1 MQAGKKIVAGMLA
14 LALTIQGVPMQRGTA
29 VQAAGQTTETAPLQ
43 GTDGAITWK
52 LTEQTPQQGWSQG
65 DKKAYKL
72 TITGKGVMPGYMH
85 MSDGVNTPWQ
95 PYNDQI
101 QTIAVAK
108 GVTRV
113 SEHAFEG
120 MGELT
125 SVTLPSTVTQVSREA
140 FMYCQKLEKITLPEA
155 LENIGDRAFNYCR
168 ALKSIVVPDQVTTIG
183 SLAFA
188 GCTSL
193 ESVSLGE
200 SVAQVQGSL
209 FHECGKL
216 STLTVAPHG
225 NASMRSEDNVLYS
238 KDMSL
243 LIRYAAG
250 KSDTKFYVPGSVK
263 TIGANAITH
272 CSNLAE
278 LQIPSSVTKMDDY
291 AVYYNSALSKLF
303 FEGNAPK
310 VSVVTSHTGIIGG
323 NPQVYVYTVYNGA
336 IRHNGKTG
344 TDANKDITLYKTAS
358 STGWGEGWST
368 ISQKSDETNQYSKGY
383 GFTLQNF
390 SLTDTDTADGT
401 FGSLKWHYRDDIKE
415 LSFSG
420 SGSISDFSLSALP
433 KWNGGQGRSFRQSIK
448 TIDAS
453 KATITAVGN
462 YAFYNADQLE
472 KVTFGSGLKRVGKYA
487 FADCTALKNFPA
499 ENATSIEEGA
509 FAGDTSLTG
518 EVDMTGAQ
526 IVGASAMEGVS
537 GITDIRLGAKLTSIE
552 ARAFANCKKLN
563 GVILPLGIKTL
574 KKRAFYGCSSL
585 EAVNIPEGFT
595 GTEAETFGNCTA
607 LKKVYFTGSMP
618 EQWNEDT
625 FAGCSSTLNIYYN
638 SGKTGW
644 SDSVENGT
652 WQGYTASCLTR
663 HFQRGKNTYSFEDTA
678 KNYGYSNAYKIP
690 QARYQS
696 VLKNAPLAAF
706 YAATEPAYQGNA
718 FGMAAS
724 VLDFYEGDNLKVS
737 SYDSKAK
744 TVYEIQTPGQALT
757 GLIEKY
763 QVTQY
768 AQPVSDALTANQGK
782 YLDMV
787 KIIARFSWSGGRK
800 VDAAGEAVVICVYK
814 GSKAHALV
822 PLDVTITSGGNY
834 LVTVYDSSNPADV
847 RYMSVSKDLSCVHYT
862 VGSEDYTKA
871 SFVSY
876 SVLKQAA
883 GGSST
888 SYQDKMTV
896 AVNRQNITIKDS
908 QNRAYT
914 EISGAYEQ
922 IPAAGSSMADFS
934 GIKRFVLPQGS
945 YDVKNTPVSQAVT
958 EHVLAYLASD
968 EVYVKMDASDSKAS
982 VHMENA
988 RKYGYYQMA
997 VTPSVKNGSI
1007 TILIMNKAGKTKEI
1021 VVQGG
1026 AAAAKV
1032 YTRGKVQLTLT
1043 SDAAKVTVDGKSV
1056 EPKTSI
1062 ELAFE
1067 TTTPATATP
1076 SPTPTATATA
1086 TAPATA
1092 TAAPTKVPAVTPT
1105 TAPTKAPAVTP
1116 TAPTK
1121 APAVTPTATA
1131 AVTPPTTDAATATP
1145 TATPSTTPTK
1155 PADTDKPTAAGS
1167 DVQPQESRDNYVLPQ
1182 KPVLTLKKKTEVK
1195 KPARVKIR
1203 SVKKKKGSKLCVKL
1217 KKQENAPRYQ
1227 ILYGT
1232 SKKFKKAKKVKTSS
1246 TQVILKIKKG
1256 HTYYIKARAY
1266 NGAGYGAY
1274 SKVKQIKVK

>member
-1 MQAGKKIVAGMLA
+1 M
-14 LALTIQGVPMQRGTA
+14 
-29 VQAAGQTTETAPLQ
+29 
-43 GTDGAITWK
+43 
-52 LTEQTPQQGWSQG
+52 
-65 DKKAYKL
+65 
-72 TITGKGVMPGYMH
+72 
-85 MSDGVNTPWQ
+85 
-95 PYNDQI
+95 
-101 QTIAVAK
+101 
-108 GVTRV
+108 
-113 SEHAFEG
+113 
-120 MGELT
+120 
-125 SVTLPSTVTQVSREA
+125 
-140 FMYCQKLEKITLPEA
+140 
-155 LENIGDRAFNYCR
+155 
-168 ALKSIVVPDQVTTIG
+168 
-183 SLAFA
+183 
-188 GCTSL
+188 
-193 ESVSLGE
+193 
-200 SVAQVQGSL
+200 
-209 FHECGKL
+209 
-216 STLTVAPHG
+216 
-225 NASMRSEDNVLYS
+225 
-238 KDMSL
+238 
-243 LIRYAAG
+243 
-250 KSDTKFYVPGSVK
+250 
-263 TIGANAITH
+263 
-272 CSNLAE
+272 
-278 LQIPSSVTKMDDY
+278 
-291 AVYYNSALSKLF
+291 
-303 FEGNAPK
+303 
-310 VSVVTSHTGIIGG
+310 
-323 NPQVYVYTVYNGA
+323 
-336 IRHNGKTG
+336 
-344 TDANKDITLYKTAS
+344 
-358 STGWGEGWST
+358 
-368 ISQKSDETNQYSKGY
+368 
-383 GFTLQNF
+383 
-390 SLTDTDTADGT
+390 
-401 FGSLKWHYRDDIKE
+401 
-415 LSFSG
+415 
-420 SGSISDFSLSALP
+420 
-433 KWNGGQGRSFRQSIK
+433 
-448 TIDAS
+448 
-453 KATITAVGN
+453 
-462 YAFYNADQLE
+462 
-472 KVTFGSGLKRVGKYA
+472 
-487 FADCTALKNFPA
+487 
-499 ENATSIEEGA
+499 
-509 FAGDTSLTG
+509 
-518 EVDMTGAQ
+518 
-526 IVGASAMEGVS
+526 
-537 GITDIRLGAKLTSIE
+537 
-552 ARAFANCKKLN
+552 
-563 GVILPLGIKTL
+563 
-574 KKRAFYGCSSL
+574 
-585 EAVNIPEGFT
+585 
-595 GTEAETFGNCTA
+595 
-607 LKKVYFTGSMP
+607 
-618 EQWNEDT
+618 
-625 FAGCSSTLNIYYN
+625 
-638 SGKTGW
+638 
-644 SDSVENGT
+644 ENGT

-696 VLKNAPLAAF
+696 VLKNAPPAAF

-757 GLIEKY
+757 ELIEKY

-787 KIIARFSWSGGRK
+787 KKIARFSWSGGRK

-834 LVTVYDSSNPADV
+834 PADV

-1032 YTRGKVQLTLT
+1032 YTRGMVLLTLT

-1116 TAPTK
+1116 TAPPK

-1155 PADTDKPTAAGS
+1155 PADTDKPTAGGS
-1167 DVQPQESRDNYVLPQ
+1167 DVQPQESRDNNVLPQ

-1217 KKQENAPRYQ
+1217 KKQENALRYQ

-1266 NGAGYGAY
+1266 NGAGDGAY
-1274 SKVKQIKVK
+1274 SNLKHLKVK

>member
-1 MQAGKKIVAGMLA
+1 MEV
-14 LALTIQGVPMQRGTA
+14 
-29 VQAAGQTTETAPLQ
+29 VQ
-43 GTDGAITWK
+43 
-52 LTEQTPQQGWSQG
+52 
-65 DKKAYKL
+65 
-72 TITGKGVMPGYMH
+72 
-85 MSDGVNTPWQ
+85 
-95 PYNDQI
+95 
-101 QTIAVAK
+101 
-108 GVTRV
+108 
-113 SEHAFEG
+113 
-120 MGELT
+120 
-125 SVTLPSTVTQVSREA
+125 SRI
-140 FMYCQKLEKITLPEA
+140 FPFLHFL
-155 LENIGDRAFNYCR
+155 
-168 ALKSIVVPDQVTTIG
+168 
-183 SLAFA
+183 
-188 GCTSL
+188 
-193 ESVSLGE
+193 
-200 SVAQVQGSL
+200 
-209 FHECGKL
+209 
-216 STLTVAPHG
+216 
-225 NASMRSEDNVLYS
+225 
-238 KDMSL
+238 
-243 LIRYAAG
+243 
-250 KSDTKFYVPGSVK
+250 
-263 TIGANAITH
+263 
-272 CSNLAE
+272 
-278 LQIPSSVTKMDDY
+278 
-291 AVYYNSALSKLF
+291 
-303 FEGNAPK
+303 
-310 VSVVTSHTGIIGG
+310 
-323 NPQVYVYTVYNGA
+323 NG
-336 IRHNGKTG
+336 
-344 TDANKDITLYKTAS
+344 
-358 STGWGEGWST
+358 
-368 ISQKSDETNQYSKGY
+368 
-383 GFTLQNF
+383 
-390 SLTDTDTADGT
+390 
-401 FGSLKWHYRDDIKE
+401 
-415 LSFSG
+415 
-420 SGSISDFSLSALP
+420 
-433 KWNGGQGRSFRQSIK
+433 GGQGRSFRQSIK

-526 IVGASAMEGVS
+526 VIGASAMEGAS

-652 WQGYTASCLTR
+652 WQGYTANCLTR

-757 GLIEKY
+757 ELIEKY

-787 KIIARFSWSGGRK
+787 KKIARFSWSGGRK

-908 QNRAYT
+908 QDWAYT

-1032 YTRGKVQLTLT
+1032 YTSGKVQLTLT
-1043 SDAAKVTVDGKSV
+1043 SDATKVTVDGKSV

-1067 TTTPATATP
+1067 TTTPATATPATATP

-1155 PADTDKPTAAGS
+1155 PADTDKPTAGGS

-1217 KKQENAPRYQ
+1217 KKQENALRYQ

>member
-1 MQAGKKIVAGMLA
+1 M
-14 LALTIQGVPMQRGTA
+14 
-29 VQAAGQTTETAPLQ
+29 
-43 GTDGAITWK
+43 
-52 LTEQTPQQGWSQG
+52 
-65 DKKAYKL
+65 
-72 TITGKGVMPGYMH
+72 
-85 MSDGVNTPWQ
+85 
-95 PYNDQI
+95 
-101 QTIAVAK
+101 
-108 GVTRV
+108 
-113 SEHAFEG
+113 
-120 MGELT
+120 
-125 SVTLPSTVTQVSREA
+125 
-140 FMYCQKLEKITLPEA
+140 C
-155 LENIGDRAFNYCR
+155 
-168 ALKSIVVPDQVTTIG
+168 
-183 SLAFA
+183 
-188 GCTSL
+188 
-193 ESVSLGE
+193 
-200 SVAQVQGSL
+200 VQG
-209 FHECGKL
+209 K
-216 STLTVAPHG
+216 
-225 NASMRSEDNVLYS
+225 
-238 KDMSL
+238 
-243 LIRYAAG
+243 
-250 KSDTKFYVPGSVK
+250 
-263 TIGANAITH
+263 
-272 CSNLAE
+272 
-278 LQIPSSVTKMDDY
+278 
-291 AVYYNSALSKLF
+291 
-303 FEGNAPK
+303 
-310 VSVVTSHTGIIGG
+310 
-323 NPQVYVYTVYNGA
+323 
-336 IRHNGKTG
+336 
-344 TDANKDITLYKTAS
+344 
-358 STGWGEGWST
+358 
-368 ISQKSDETNQYSKGY
+368 
-383 GFTLQNF
+383 
-390 SLTDTDTADGT
+390 
-401 FGSLKWHYRDDIKE
+401 
-415 LSFSG
+415 
-420 SGSISDFSLSALP
+420 
-433 KWNGGQGRSFRQSIK
+433 QSP
-448 TIDAS
+448 
-453 KATITAVGN
+453 
-462 YAFYNADQLE
+462 
-472 KVTFGSGLKRVGKYA
+472 
-487 FADCTALKNFPA
+487 C
-499 ENATSIEEGA
+499 
-509 FAGDTSLTG
+509 
-518 EVDMTGAQ
+518 TGA
-526 IVGASAMEGVS
+526 S
-537 GITDIRLGAKLTSIE
+537 G
-552 ARAFANCKKLN
+552 C
-563 GVILPLGIKTL
+563 
-574 KKRAFYGCSSL
+574 
-585 EAVNIPEGFT
+585 
-595 GTEAETFGNCTA
+595 
-607 LKKVYFTGSMP
+607 
-618 EQWNEDT
+618 
-625 FAGCSSTLNIYYN
+625 
-638 SGKTGW
+638 
-644 SDSVENGT
+644 
-652 WQGYTASCLTR
+652 
-663 HFQRGKNTYSFEDTA
+663 
-678 KNYGYSNAYKIP
+678 
-690 QARYQS
+690 
-696 VLKNAPLAAF
+696 
-706 YAATEPAYQGNA
+706 
-718 FGMAAS
+718 
-724 VLDFYEGDNLKVS
+724 
-737 SYDSKAK
+737 
-744 TVYEIQTPGQALT
+744 
-757 GLIEKY
+757 
-763 QVTQY
+763 
-768 AQPVSDALTANQGK
+768 
-782 YLDMV
+782 
-787 KIIARFSWSGGRK
+787 
-800 VDAAGEAVVICVYK
+800 
-814 GSKAHALV
+814 
-822 PLDVTITSGGNY
+822 DVTITSGGNY

-1155 PADTDKPTAAGS
+1155 PADTDKPTAGGS

-1217 KKQENAPRYQ
+1217 KKQENALRYQ

>member
-1 MQAGKKIVAGMLA
+1 M
-14 LALTIQGVPMQRGTA
+14 
-29 VQAAGQTTETAPLQ
+29 TE
-43 GTDGAITWK
+43 
-52 LTEQTPQQGWSQG
+52 
-65 DKKAYKL
+65 
-72 TITGKGVMPGYMH
+72 
-85 MSDGVNTPWQ
+85 
-95 PYNDQI
+95 
-101 QTIAVAK
+101 
-108 GVTRV
+108 
-113 SEHAFEG
+113 
-120 MGELT
+120 
-125 SVTLPSTVTQVSREA
+125 
-140 FMYCQKLEKITLPEA
+140 
-155 LENIGDRAFNYCR
+155 
-168 ALKSIVVPDQVTTIG
+168 
-183 SLAFA
+183 
-188 GCTSL
+188 
-193 ESVSLGE
+193 
-200 SVAQVQGSL
+200 
-209 FHECGKL
+209 
-216 STLTVAPHG
+216 
-225 NASMRSEDNVLYS
+225 
-238 KDMSL
+238 
-243 LIRYAAG
+243 
-250 KSDTKFYVPGSVK
+250 
-263 TIGANAITH
+263 
-272 CSNLAE
+272 
-278 LQIPSSVTKMDDY
+278 
-291 AVYYNSALSKLF
+291 
-303 FEGNAPK
+303 
-310 VSVVTSHTGIIGG
+310 
-323 NPQVYVYTVYNGA
+323 
-336 IRHNGKTG
+336 
-344 TDANKDITLYKTAS
+344 
-358 STGWGEGWST
+358 
-368 ISQKSDETNQYSKGY
+368 
-383 GFTLQNF
+383 
-390 SLTDTDTADGT
+390 
-401 FGSLKWHYRDDIKE
+401 
-415 LSFSG
+415 
-420 SGSISDFSLSALP
+420 
-433 KWNGGQGRSFRQSIK
+433 
-448 TIDAS
+448 
-453 KATITAVGN
+453 
-462 YAFYNADQLE
+462 
-472 KVTFGSGLKRVGKYA
+472 
-487 FADCTALKNFPA
+487 
-499 ENATSIEEGA
+499 
-509 FAGDTSLTG
+509 
-518 EVDMTGAQ
+518 
-526 IVGASAMEGVS
+526 
-537 GITDIRLGAKLTSIE
+537 
-552 ARAFANCKKLN
+552 
-563 GVILPLGIKTL
+563 
-574 KKRAFYGCSSL
+574 
-585 EAVNIPEGFT
+585 
-595 GTEAETFGNCTA
+595 
-607 LKKVYFTGSMP
+607 
-618 EQWNEDT
+618 
-625 FAGCSSTLNIYYN
+625 
-638 SGKTGW
+638 
-644 SDSVENGT
+644 
-652 WQGYTASCLTR
+652 
-663 HFQRGKNTYSFEDTA
+663 
-678 KNYGYSNAYKIP
+678 
-690 QARYQS
+690 
-696 VLKNAPLAAF
+696 
-706 YAATEPAYQGNA
+706 
-718 FGMAAS
+718 
-724 VLDFYEGDNLKVS
+724 
-737 SYDSKAK
+737 
-744 TVYEIQTPGQALT
+744 
-757 GLIEKY
+757 LIEKY

-787 KIIARFSWSGGRK
+787 KKIARFSWSGGRK

-908 QNRAYT
+908 QDRAYT

-1032 YTRGKVQLTLT
+1032 YTSGKVQLTLT
-1043 SDAAKVTVDGKSV
+1043 SDATKVTVDGKSV

-1155 PADTDKPTAAGS
+1155 PADTDKPTAGGS

-1217 KKQENAPRYQ
+1217 KKQENALRYQ

>member
-1 MQAGKKIVAGMLA
+1 M
-14 LALTIQGVPMQRGTA
+14 
-29 VQAAGQTTETAPLQ
+29 
-43 GTDGAITWK
+43 
-52 LTEQTPQQGWSQG
+52 
-65 DKKAYKL
+65 
-72 TITGKGVMPGYMH
+72 
-85 MSDGVNTPWQ
+85 
-95 PYNDQI
+95 
-101 QTIAVAK
+101 
-108 GVTRV
+108 
-113 SEHAFEG
+113 
-120 MGELT
+120 
-125 SVTLPSTVTQVSREA
+125 
-140 FMYCQKLEKITLPEA
+140 
-155 LENIGDRAFNYCR
+155 
-168 ALKSIVVPDQVTTIG
+168 
-183 SLAFA
+183 
-188 GCTSL
+188 
-193 ESVSLGE
+193 
-200 SVAQVQGSL
+200 
-209 FHECGKL
+209 
-216 STLTVAPHG
+216 
-225 NASMRSEDNVLYS
+225 
-238 KDMSL
+238 
-243 LIRYAAG
+243 
-250 KSDTKFYVPGSVK
+250 
-263 TIGANAITH
+263 
-272 CSNLAE
+272 
-278 LQIPSSVTKMDDY
+278 
-291 AVYYNSALSKLF
+291 
-303 FEGNAPK
+303 
-310 VSVVTSHTGIIGG
+310 
-323 NPQVYVYTVYNGA
+323 
-336 IRHNGKTG
+336 
-344 TDANKDITLYKTAS
+344 
-358 STGWGEGWST
+358 
-368 ISQKSDETNQYSKGY
+368 
-383 GFTLQNF
+383 
-390 SLTDTDTADGT
+390 
-401 FGSLKWHYRDDIKE
+401 
-415 LSFSG
+415 
-420 SGSISDFSLSALP
+420 
-433 KWNGGQGRSFRQSIK
+433 
-448 TIDAS
+448 
-453 KATITAVGN
+453 
-462 YAFYNADQLE
+462 
-472 KVTFGSGLKRVGKYA
+472 
-487 FADCTALKNFPA
+487 
-499 ENATSIEEGA
+499 
-509 FAGDTSLTG
+509 
-518 EVDMTGAQ
+518 
-526 IVGASAMEGVS
+526 
-537 GITDIRLGAKLTSIE
+537 
-552 ARAFANCKKLN
+552 
-563 GVILPLGIKTL
+563 
-574 KKRAFYGCSSL
+574 
-585 EAVNIPEGFT
+585 
-595 GTEAETFGNCTA
+595 
-607 LKKVYFTGSMP
+607 
-618 EQWNEDT
+618 
-625 FAGCSSTLNIYYN
+625 
-638 SGKTGW
+638 
-644 SDSVENGT
+644 
-652 WQGYTASCLTR
+652 
-663 HFQRGKNTYSFEDTA
+663 
-678 KNYGYSNAYKIP
+678 
-690 QARYQS
+690 
-696 VLKNAPLAAF
+696 KNAPLAAF

-724 VLDFYEGDNLKVS
+724 VLEFYEGDNLKVS

-757 GLIEKY
+757 ELIEKY

-787 KIIARFSWSGGRK
+787 KKIARFSWSGGRK

-847 RYMSVSKDLSCVHYT
+847 RHMSVSKDLSCVHYT

-908 QNRAYT
+908 QDRAYT

-1043 SDAAKVTVDGKSV
+1043 SDATKVTVDGKSV

-1155 PADTDKPTAAGS
+1155 PADTDKPTAGGS

-1217 KKQENAPRYQ
+1217 KKQENALRYQ
-1227 ILYGT
+1227 ILYGI

>member
-1 MQAGKKIVAGMLA
+1 M
-14 LALTIQGVPMQRGTA
+14 
-29 VQAAGQTTETAPLQ
+29 TE
-43 GTDGAITWK
+43 
-52 LTEQTPQQGWSQG
+52 
-65 DKKAYKL
+65 
-72 TITGKGVMPGYMH
+72 
-85 MSDGVNTPWQ
+85 
-95 PYNDQI
+95 
-101 QTIAVAK
+101 
-108 GVTRV
+108 
-113 SEHAFEG
+113 
-120 MGELT
+120 
-125 SVTLPSTVTQVSREA
+125 
-140 FMYCQKLEKITLPEA
+140 
-155 LENIGDRAFNYCR
+155 
-168 ALKSIVVPDQVTTIG
+168 
-183 SLAFA
+183 
-188 GCTSL
+188 
-193 ESVSLGE
+193 
-200 SVAQVQGSL
+200 
-209 FHECGKL
+209 
-216 STLTVAPHG
+216 
-225 NASMRSEDNVLYS
+225 
-238 KDMSL
+238 
-243 LIRYAAG
+243 
-250 KSDTKFYVPGSVK
+250 
-263 TIGANAITH
+263 
-272 CSNLAE
+272 
-278 LQIPSSVTKMDDY
+278 
-291 AVYYNSALSKLF
+291 
-303 FEGNAPK
+303 
-310 VSVVTSHTGIIGG
+310 
-323 NPQVYVYTVYNGA
+323 
-336 IRHNGKTG
+336 
-344 TDANKDITLYKTAS
+344 
-358 STGWGEGWST
+358 
-368 ISQKSDETNQYSKGY
+368 
-383 GFTLQNF
+383 
-390 SLTDTDTADGT
+390 
-401 FGSLKWHYRDDIKE
+401 
-415 LSFSG
+415 
-420 SGSISDFSLSALP
+420 
-433 KWNGGQGRSFRQSIK
+433 
-448 TIDAS
+448 
-453 KATITAVGN
+453 
-462 YAFYNADQLE
+462 
-472 KVTFGSGLKRVGKYA
+472 
-487 FADCTALKNFPA
+487 
-499 ENATSIEEGA
+499 
-509 FAGDTSLTG
+509 
-518 EVDMTGAQ
+518 
-526 IVGASAMEGVS
+526 
-537 GITDIRLGAKLTSIE
+537 
-552 ARAFANCKKLN
+552 
-563 GVILPLGIKTL
+563 
-574 KKRAFYGCSSL
+574 
-585 EAVNIPEGFT
+585 
-595 GTEAETFGNCTA
+595 
-607 LKKVYFTGSMP
+607 
-618 EQWNEDT
+618 
-625 FAGCSSTLNIYYN
+625 
-638 SGKTGW
+638 
-644 SDSVENGT
+644 
-652 WQGYTASCLTR
+652 
-663 HFQRGKNTYSFEDTA
+663 
-678 KNYGYSNAYKIP
+678 
-690 QARYQS
+690 
-696 VLKNAPLAAF
+696 
-706 YAATEPAYQGNA
+706 
-718 FGMAAS
+718 
-724 VLDFYEGDNLKVS
+724 
-737 SYDSKAK
+737 
-744 TVYEIQTPGQALT
+744 
-757 GLIEKY
+757 LIEKY

-787 KIIARFSWSGGRK
+787 KKIARFSWSGGRK

-908 QNRAYT
+908 QDWAYT

-982 VHMENA
+982 VHMDNA

-1032 YTRGKVQLTLT
+1032 YTSGKVQLTLT
-1043 SDAAKVTVDGKSV
+1043 SDATKVTVDGKSV

-1067 TTTPATATP
+1067 TTTPATATPATATP

-1155 PADTDKPTAAGS
+1155 PADTDKPTAGGS

-1217 KKQENAPRYQ
+1217 KKQENALRYQ

-1232 SKKFKKAKKVKTSS
+1232 SKKYKKAKKVKTSS

>member
-1 MQAGKKIVAGMLA
+1 M
-14 LALTIQGVPMQRGTA
+14 
-29 VQAAGQTTETAPLQ
+29 
-43 GTDGAITWK
+43 
-52 LTEQTPQQGWSQG
+52 
-65 DKKAYKL
+65 
-72 TITGKGVMPGYMH
+72 
-85 MSDGVNTPWQ
+85 
-95 PYNDQI
+95 
-101 QTIAVAK
+101 
-108 GVTRV
+108 
-113 SEHAFEG
+113 
-120 MGELT
+120 
-125 SVTLPSTVTQVSREA
+125 
-140 FMYCQKLEKITLPEA
+140 
-155 LENIGDRAFNYCR
+155 
-168 ALKSIVVPDQVTTIG
+168 
-183 SLAFA
+183 
-188 GCTSL
+188 
-193 ESVSLGE
+193 
-200 SVAQVQGSL
+200 
-209 FHECGKL
+209 
-216 STLTVAPHG
+216 
-225 NASMRSEDNVLYS
+225 
-238 KDMSL
+238 
-243 LIRYAAG
+243 
-250 KSDTKFYVPGSVK
+250 
-263 TIGANAITH
+263 
-272 CSNLAE
+272 
-278 LQIPSSVTKMDDY
+278 
-291 AVYYNSALSKLF
+291 
-303 FEGNAPK
+303 
-310 VSVVTSHTGIIGG
+310 
-323 NPQVYVYTVYNGA
+323 
-336 IRHNGKTG
+336 
-344 TDANKDITLYKTAS
+344 
-358 STGWGEGWST
+358 
-368 ISQKSDETNQYSKGY
+368 
-383 GFTLQNF
+383 
-390 SLTDTDTADGT
+390 
-401 FGSLKWHYRDDIKE
+401 
-415 LSFSG
+415 
-420 SGSISDFSLSALP
+420 
-433 KWNGGQGRSFRQSIK
+433 
-448 TIDAS
+448 
-453 KATITAVGN
+453 
-462 YAFYNADQLE
+462 
-472 KVTFGSGLKRVGKYA
+472 
-487 FADCTALKNFPA
+487 
-499 ENATSIEEGA
+499 
-509 FAGDTSLTG
+509 
-518 EVDMTGAQ
+518 
-526 IVGASAMEGVS
+526 
-537 GITDIRLGAKLTSIE
+537 
-552 ARAFANCKKLN
+552 
-563 GVILPLGIKTL
+563 
-574 KKRAFYGCSSL
+574 
-585 EAVNIPEGFT
+585 
-595 GTEAETFGNCTA
+595 
-607 LKKVYFTGSMP
+607 
-618 EQWNEDT
+618 
-625 FAGCSSTLNIYYN
+625 
-638 SGKTGW
+638 
-644 SDSVENGT
+644 
-652 WQGYTASCLTR
+652 
-663 HFQRGKNTYSFEDTA
+663 
-678 KNYGYSNAYKIP
+678 
-690 QARYQS
+690 
-696 VLKNAPLAAF
+696 KNAPLAAF

-757 GLIEKY
+757 ELIEKY

-787 KIIARFSWSGGRK
+787 KKIARFSWSGGRK
-800 VDAAGEAVVICVYK
+800 VDAAGEAVVISVYK

-847 RYMSVSKDLSCVHYT
+847 RHMSVSKDLSCVHYT

-908 QNRAYT
+908 QDRAYT

-1032 YTRGKVQLTLT
+1032 YTSGKVQLTLT
-1043 SDAAKVTVDGKSV
+1043 SDATKVTVDGKSV

-1155 PADTDKPTAAGS
+1155 PADTDKPTAGGS

-1217 KKQENAPRYQ
+1217 KKQENALRYQ

>member
-216 STLTVAPHG
+216 STLTVAHG
-225 NASMRSEDNVLYS
+225 NASMRSEDNVLYN

-250 KSDTKFYVPGSVK
+250 KSDTKFCVPGSVK
-263 TIGANAITH
+263 TIGVNAITH

-526 IVGASAMEGVS
+526 VIGASAMEGAS

-757 GLIEKY
+757 ELIEKY

-787 KIIARFSWSGGRK
+787 KKIARFSWSGGRK

-908 QNRAYT
+908 QDRAYT

-1032 YTRGKVQLTLT
+1032 YTSGKVQLTLT
-1043 SDAAKVTVDGKSV
+1043 SDATKVTVDGKSV

-1155 PADTDKPTAAGS
+1155 PADTDKPTAGGS

-1217 KKQENAPRYQ
+1217 KKQENALRYQ

>member
-1 MQAGKKIVAGMLA
+1 M
-14 LALTIQGVPMQRGTA
+14 
-29 VQAAGQTTETAPLQ
+29 
-43 GTDGAITWK
+43 
-52 LTEQTPQQGWSQG
+52 
-65 DKKAYKL
+65 
-72 TITGKGVMPGYMH
+72 
-85 MSDGVNTPWQ
+85 
-95 PYNDQI
+95 
-101 QTIAVAK
+101 
-108 GVTRV
+108 
-113 SEHAFEG
+113 
-120 MGELT
+120 
-125 SVTLPSTVTQVSREA
+125 
-140 FMYCQKLEKITLPEA
+140 
-155 LENIGDRAFNYCR
+155 
-168 ALKSIVVPDQVTTIG
+168 
-183 SLAFA
+183 
-188 GCTSL
+188 
-193 ESVSLGE
+193 
-200 SVAQVQGSL
+200 
-209 FHECGKL
+209 
-216 STLTVAPHG
+216 
-225 NASMRSEDNVLYS
+225 
-238 KDMSL
+238 
-243 LIRYAAG
+243 
-250 KSDTKFYVPGSVK
+250 
-263 TIGANAITH
+263 
-272 CSNLAE
+272 
-278 LQIPSSVTKMDDY
+278 
-291 AVYYNSALSKLF
+291 
-303 FEGNAPK
+303 
-310 VSVVTSHTGIIGG
+310 
-323 NPQVYVYTVYNGA
+323 
-336 IRHNGKTG
+336 
-344 TDANKDITLYKTAS
+344 
-358 STGWGEGWST
+358 
-368 ISQKSDETNQYSKGY
+368 
-383 GFTLQNF
+383 
-390 SLTDTDTADGT
+390 
-401 FGSLKWHYRDDIKE
+401 
-415 LSFSG
+415 
-420 SGSISDFSLSALP
+420 
-433 KWNGGQGRSFRQSIK
+433 
-448 TIDAS
+448 
-453 KATITAVGN
+453 
-462 YAFYNADQLE
+462 
-472 KVTFGSGLKRVGKYA
+472 
-487 FADCTALKNFPA
+487 
-499 ENATSIEEGA
+499 
-509 FAGDTSLTG
+509 
-518 EVDMTGAQ
+518 
-526 IVGASAMEGVS
+526 
-537 GITDIRLGAKLTSIE
+537 
-552 ARAFANCKKLN
+552 
-563 GVILPLGIKTL
+563 
-574 KKRAFYGCSSL
+574 
-585 EAVNIPEGFT
+585 
-595 GTEAETFGNCTA
+595 
-607 LKKVYFTGSMP
+607 
-618 EQWNEDT
+618 
-625 FAGCSSTLNIYYN
+625 
-638 SGKTGW
+638 
-644 SDSVENGT
+644 ENGT

-663 HFQRGKNTYSFEDTA
+663 HFQCGKNTYSFEDTA

-724 VLDFYEGDNLKVS
+724 VLDFYEGDNLEVS

-744 TVYEIQTPGQALT
+744 TVYEIQTPGQALME
-757 GLIEKY
+757 LIEKY

-787 KIIARFSWSGGRK
+787 KKIARFSWSGGRK
-800 VDAAGEAVVICVYK
+800 VDVAGEAVVICVYK

-1043 SDAAKVTVDGKSV
+1043 SDATKVTVDGKSV

-1086 TAPATA
+1086 TAQATA
-1092 TAAPTKVPAVTPT
+1092 TAAPTKV
-1105 TAPTKAPAVTP
+1105 
-1116 TAPTK
+1116 
-1121 APAVTPTATA
+1121 PAVTPTATA

-1155 PADTDKPTAAGS
+1155 PADTDKPTAGGS

-1217 KKQENAPRYQ
+1217 KKQENALRYQ

>member
-1 MQAGKKIVAGMLA
+1 M
-14 LALTIQGVPMQRGTA
+14 
-29 VQAAGQTTETAPLQ
+29 
-43 GTDGAITWK
+43 
-52 LTEQTPQQGWSQG
+52 
-65 DKKAYKL
+65 
-72 TITGKGVMPGYMH
+72 
-85 MSDGVNTPWQ
+85 
-95 PYNDQI
+95 
-101 QTIAVAK
+101 
-108 GVTRV
+108 
-113 SEHAFEG
+113 
-120 MGELT
+120 
-125 SVTLPSTVTQVSREA
+125 
-140 FMYCQKLEKITLPEA
+140 
-155 LENIGDRAFNYCR
+155 
-168 ALKSIVVPDQVTTIG
+168 
-183 SLAFA
+183 
-188 GCTSL
+188 
-193 ESVSLGE
+193 
-200 SVAQVQGSL
+200 
-209 FHECGKL
+209 
-216 STLTVAPHG
+216 
-225 NASMRSEDNVLYS
+225 
-238 KDMSL
+238 
-243 LIRYAAG
+243 
-250 KSDTKFYVPGSVK
+250 
-263 TIGANAITH
+263 
-272 CSNLAE
+272 
-278 LQIPSSVTKMDDY
+278 
-291 AVYYNSALSKLF
+291 
-303 FEGNAPK
+303 
-310 VSVVTSHTGIIGG
+310 
-323 NPQVYVYTVYNGA
+323 
-336 IRHNGKTG
+336 
-344 TDANKDITLYKTAS
+344 
-358 STGWGEGWST
+358 
-368 ISQKSDETNQYSKGY
+368 
-383 GFTLQNF
+383 
-390 SLTDTDTADGT
+390 
-401 FGSLKWHYRDDIKE
+401 
-415 LSFSG
+415 
-420 SGSISDFSLSALP
+420 
-433 KWNGGQGRSFRQSIK
+433 
-448 TIDAS
+448 
-453 KATITAVGN
+453 
-462 YAFYNADQLE
+462 
-472 KVTFGSGLKRVGKYA
+472 
-487 FADCTALKNFPA
+487 
-499 ENATSIEEGA
+499 
-509 FAGDTSLTG
+509 
-518 EVDMTGAQ
+518 
-526 IVGASAMEGVS
+526 
-537 GITDIRLGAKLTSIE
+537 
-552 ARAFANCKKLN
+552 
-563 GVILPLGIKTL
+563 
-574 KKRAFYGCSSL
+574 
-585 EAVNIPEGFT
+585 
-595 GTEAETFGNCTA
+595 
-607 LKKVYFTGSMP
+607 
-618 EQWNEDT
+618 
-625 FAGCSSTLNIYYN
+625 
-638 SGKTGW
+638 
-644 SDSVENGT
+644 
-652 WQGYTASCLTR
+652 
-663 HFQRGKNTYSFEDTA
+663 
-678 KNYGYSNAYKIP
+678 
-690 QARYQS
+690 
-696 VLKNAPLAAF
+696 KNAPLAAF

-757 GLIEKY
+757 ELIEKY

-787 KIIARFSWSGGRK
+787 KKIARFSWSGGRK

-847 RYMSVSKDLSCVHYT
+847 RHMSVSKDLSCVHYT

-908 QNRAYT
+908 QDRAYT

-982 VHMENA
+982 VHIENA

-1043 SDAAKVTVDGKSV
+1043 SDATKVTVDGKSV

-1155 PADTDKPTAAGS
+1155 PADTDKPTAGGS

-1217 KKQENAPRYQ
+1217 KKQENALRYQ
-1227 ILYGT
+1227 ILYGI

>member
-1 MQAGKKIVAGMLA
+1 M
-14 LALTIQGVPMQRGTA
+14 
-29 VQAAGQTTETAPLQ
+29 
-43 GTDGAITWK
+43 
-52 LTEQTPQQGWSQG
+52 
-65 DKKAYKL
+65 
-72 TITGKGVMPGYMH
+72 
-85 MSDGVNTPWQ
+85 
-95 PYNDQI
+95 
-101 QTIAVAK
+101 
-108 GVTRV
+108 
-113 SEHAFEG
+113 
-120 MGELT
+120 
-125 SVTLPSTVTQVSREA
+125 
-140 FMYCQKLEKITLPEA
+140 
-155 LENIGDRAFNYCR
+155 
-168 ALKSIVVPDQVTTIG
+168 
-183 SLAFA
+183 
-188 GCTSL
+188 
-193 ESVSLGE
+193 
-200 SVAQVQGSL
+200 
-209 FHECGKL
+209 
-216 STLTVAPHG
+216 
-225 NASMRSEDNVLYS
+225 
-238 KDMSL
+238 
-243 LIRYAAG
+243 
-250 KSDTKFYVPGSVK
+250 
-263 TIGANAITH
+263 
-272 CSNLAE
+272 
-278 LQIPSSVTKMDDY
+278 
-291 AVYYNSALSKLF
+291 
-303 FEGNAPK
+303 
-310 VSVVTSHTGIIGG
+310 
-323 NPQVYVYTVYNGA
+323 
-336 IRHNGKTG
+336 
-344 TDANKDITLYKTAS
+344 
-358 STGWGEGWST
+358 
-368 ISQKSDETNQYSKGY
+368 
-383 GFTLQNF
+383 
-390 SLTDTDTADGT
+390 
-401 FGSLKWHYRDDIKE
+401 
-415 LSFSG
+415 
-420 SGSISDFSLSALP
+420 
-433 KWNGGQGRSFRQSIK
+433 
-448 TIDAS
+448 
-453 KATITAVGN
+453 
-462 YAFYNADQLE
+462 
-472 KVTFGSGLKRVGKYA
+472 
-487 FADCTALKNFPA
+487 
-499 ENATSIEEGA
+499 
-509 FAGDTSLTG
+509 
-518 EVDMTGAQ
+518 
-526 IVGASAMEGVS
+526 
-537 GITDIRLGAKLTSIE
+537 
-552 ARAFANCKKLN
+552 
-563 GVILPLGIKTL
+563 
-574 KKRAFYGCSSL
+574 
-585 EAVNIPEGFT
+585 
-595 GTEAETFGNCTA
+595 
-607 LKKVYFTGSMP
+607 
-618 EQWNEDT
+618 
-625 FAGCSSTLNIYYN
+625 
-638 SGKTGW
+638 
-644 SDSVENGT
+644 
-652 WQGYTASCLTR
+652 
-663 HFQRGKNTYSFEDTA
+663 
-678 KNYGYSNAYKIP
+678 
-690 QARYQS
+690 
-696 VLKNAPLAAF
+696 KNAPLAAF

-724 VLDFYEGDNLKVS
+724 VLEFYEGDNLKVS

-757 GLIEKY
+757 ELIEKY

-787 KIIARFSWSGGRK
+787 KKIARFSWSGGRK

-908 QNRAYT
+908 QDRAYT

-982 VHMENA
+982 VHIENA

-1043 SDAAKVTVDGKSV
+1043 SDATKVTVDGKSV

-1155 PADTDKPTAAGS
+1155 PADTDKPTAGGS

-1217 KKQENAPRYQ
+1217 KKQENALRYQ
-1227 ILYGT
+1227 ILYGI

>member
-43 GTDGAITWK
+43 GTDGVITWK

-168 ALKSIVVPDQVTTIG
+168 ALKSIVVPGQVTTIG

-216 STLTVAPHG
+216 STLTVAHG
-225 NASMRSEDNVLYS
+225 NASMRSEDNVLYN
-238 KDMSL
+238 KDTSL

-526 IVGASAMEGVS
+526 VIGASAMEGAS

-644 SDSVENGT
+644 SGSVENGT

-696 VLKNAPLAAF
+696 VLKNAPPAAF

-757 GLIEKY
+757 ELIEKY

-782 YLDMV
+782 
-787 KIIARFSWSGGRK
+787 
-800 VDAAGEAVVICVYK
+800 
-814 GSKAHALV
+814 
-822 PLDVTITSGGNY
+822 Y

-1155 PADTDKPTAAGS
+1155 PADTDKPTAGGS

-1217 KKQENAPRYQ
+1217 KKQENALRYQ

>member
-1 MQAGKKIVAGMLA
+1 M
-14 LALTIQGVPMQRGTA
+14 
-29 VQAAGQTTETAPLQ
+29 
-43 GTDGAITWK
+43 
-52 LTEQTPQQGWSQG
+52 
-65 DKKAYKL
+65 
-72 TITGKGVMPGYMH
+72 
-85 MSDGVNTPWQ
+85 
-95 PYNDQI
+95 
-101 QTIAVAK
+101 
-108 GVTRV
+108 
-113 SEHAFEG
+113 
-120 MGELT
+120 
-125 SVTLPSTVTQVSREA
+125 
-140 FMYCQKLEKITLPEA
+140 
-155 LENIGDRAFNYCR
+155 
-168 ALKSIVVPDQVTTIG
+168 
-183 SLAFA
+183 
-188 GCTSL
+188 
-193 ESVSLGE
+193 
-200 SVAQVQGSL
+200 
-209 FHECGKL
+209 
-216 STLTVAPHG
+216 
-225 NASMRSEDNVLYS
+225 
-238 KDMSL
+238 
-243 LIRYAAG
+243 
-250 KSDTKFYVPGSVK
+250 
-263 TIGANAITH
+263 
-272 CSNLAE
+272 
-278 LQIPSSVTKMDDY
+278 
-291 AVYYNSALSKLF
+291 
-303 FEGNAPK
+303 
-310 VSVVTSHTGIIGG
+310 
-323 NPQVYVYTVYNGA
+323 
-336 IRHNGKTG
+336 
-344 TDANKDITLYKTAS
+344 
-358 STGWGEGWST
+358 
-368 ISQKSDETNQYSKGY
+368 
-383 GFTLQNF
+383 
-390 SLTDTDTADGT
+390 
-401 FGSLKWHYRDDIKE
+401 
-415 LSFSG
+415 
-420 SGSISDFSLSALP
+420 
-433 KWNGGQGRSFRQSIK
+433 
-448 TIDAS
+448 
-453 KATITAVGN
+453 
-462 YAFYNADQLE
+462 
-472 KVTFGSGLKRVGKYA
+472 
-487 FADCTALKNFPA
+487 
-499 ENATSIEEGA
+499 
-509 FAGDTSLTG
+509 
-518 EVDMTGAQ
+518 
-526 IVGASAMEGVS
+526 
-537 GITDIRLGAKLTSIE
+537 
-552 ARAFANCKKLN
+552 
-563 GVILPLGIKTL
+563 
-574 KKRAFYGCSSL
+574 
-585 EAVNIPEGFT
+585 
-595 GTEAETFGNCTA
+595 
-607 LKKVYFTGSMP
+607 
-618 EQWNEDT
+618 
-625 FAGCSSTLNIYYN
+625 
-638 SGKTGW
+638 
-644 SDSVENGT
+644 
-652 WQGYTASCLTR
+652 
-663 HFQRGKNTYSFEDTA
+663 
-678 KNYGYSNAYKIP
+678 
-690 QARYQS
+690 
-696 VLKNAPLAAF
+696 KNAPLAAF

-757 GLIEKY
+757 ELIEKY

-787 KIIARFSWSGGRK
+787 KKIARFSWSGGRK

-908 QNRAYT
+908 QDRVYT

-922 IPAAGSSMADFS
+922 IPTAGSSMADFS

-1032 YTRGKVQLTLT
+1032 YTSGKVQLTLT
-1043 SDAAKVTVDGKSV
+1043 SDATKVTVDGKSV

-1155 PADTDKPTAAGS
+1155 PADTDKPTAGGS

-1217 KKQENAPRYQ
+1217 KKQENALRYQ

>member
-1 MQAGKKIVAGMLA
+1 
-14 LALTIQGVPMQRGTA
+14 
-29 VQAAGQTTETAPLQ
+29 
-43 GTDGAITWK
+43 
-52 LTEQTPQQGWSQG
+52 
-65 DKKAYKL
+65 
-72 TITGKGVMPGYMH
+72 
-85 MSDGVNTPWQ
+85 
-95 PYNDQI
+95 
-101 QTIAVAK
+101 
-108 GVTRV
+108 
-113 SEHAFEG
+113 
-120 MGELT
+120 
-125 SVTLPSTVTQVSREA
+125 
-140 FMYCQKLEKITLPEA
+140 
-155 LENIGDRAFNYCR
+155 
-168 ALKSIVVPDQVTTIG
+168 
-183 SLAFA
+183 
-188 GCTSL
+188 
-193 ESVSLGE
+193 
-200 SVAQVQGSL
+200 
-209 FHECGKL
+209 
-216 STLTVAPHG
+216 
-225 NASMRSEDNVLYS
+225 
-238 KDMSL
+238 
-243 LIRYAAG
+243 
-250 KSDTKFYVPGSVK
+250 
-263 TIGANAITH
+263 
-272 CSNLAE
+272 
-278 LQIPSSVTKMDDY
+278 
-291 AVYYNSALSKLF
+291 
-303 FEGNAPK
+303 
-310 VSVVTSHTGIIGG
+310 
-323 NPQVYVYTVYNGA
+323 
-336 IRHNGKTG
+336 
-344 TDANKDITLYKTAS
+344 
-358 STGWGEGWST
+358 
-368 ISQKSDETNQYSKGY
+368 
-383 GFTLQNF
+383 
-390 SLTDTDTADGT
+390 
-401 FGSLKWHYRDDIKE
+401 
-415 LSFSG
+415 
-420 SGSISDFSLSALP
+420 
-433 KWNGGQGRSFRQSIK
+433 
-448 TIDAS
+448 
-453 KATITAVGN
+453 
-462 YAFYNADQLE
+462 
-472 KVTFGSGLKRVGKYA
+472 
-487 FADCTALKNFPA
+487 
-499 ENATSIEEGA
+499 
-509 FAGDTSLTG
+509 
-518 EVDMTGAQ
+518 
-526 IVGASAMEGVS
+526 
-537 GITDIRLGAKLTSIE
+537 
-552 ARAFANCKKLN
+552 
-563 GVILPLGIKTL
+563 
-574 KKRAFYGCSSL
+574 
-585 EAVNIPEGFT
+585 
-595 GTEAETFGNCTA
+595 
-607 LKKVYFTGSMP
+607 MP

-652 WQGYTASCLTR
+652 WQGYTANCLTR

-744 TVYEIQTPGQALT
+744 TVYQIQTPGQALT
-757 GLIEKY
+757 ELIEKY

-787 KIIARFSWSGGRK
+787 KKIARFSWSGGRK

-1032 YTRGKVQLTLT
+1032 YTSGKVQLTLT
-1043 SDAAKVTVDGKSV
+1043 SDATKVTVDGKSV

-1076 SPTPTATATA
+1076 S
-1086 TAPATA
+1086 
-1092 TAAPTKVPAVTPT
+1092 PT

-1155 PADTDKPTAAGS
+1155 PADTDKPTAGGS

-1217 KKQENAPRYQ
+1217 KKQENALRYQ

>member
-72 TITGKGVMPGYMH
+72 TIMGKGVMPGYMH

-216 STLTVAPHG
+216 STLTVAHG
-225 NASMRSEDNVLYS
+225 NASMRSEDNVLYN
-238 KDMSL
+238 KDTSL

-433 KWNGGQGRSFRQSIK
+433 KWNGGQDRSFRQSIK

-499 ENATSIEEGA
+499 ENARSIEEGA

-526 IVGASAMEGVS
+526 VIGASAMEGAS

-625 FAGCSSTLNIYYN
+625 FAGCSSALNIYYN

-724 VLDFYEGDNLKVS
+724 VLEFYEGDNLKVS

-757 GLIEKY
+757 ELIEKY

-787 KIIARFSWSGGRK
+787 KKIARFSWSGGRK

-908 QNRAYT
+908 QDRAYT

-922 IPAAGSSMADFS
+922 IPAAGSPMADFS

-982 VHMENA
+982 VHIENA

-1043 SDAAKVTVDGKSV
+1043 SDATKVTVDGKSV

-1155 PADTDKPTAAGS
+1155 PADTDKPTAGGS

-1217 KKQENAPRYQ
+1217 KKQENALRYQ

>member
-1 MQAGKKIVAGMLA
+1 M
-14 LALTIQGVPMQRGTA
+14 
-29 VQAAGQTTETAPLQ
+29 TE
-43 GTDGAITWK
+43 
-52 LTEQTPQQGWSQG
+52 
-65 DKKAYKL
+65 
-72 TITGKGVMPGYMH
+72 
-85 MSDGVNTPWQ
+85 
-95 PYNDQI
+95 
-101 QTIAVAK
+101 
-108 GVTRV
+108 
-113 SEHAFEG
+113 
-120 MGELT
+120 
-125 SVTLPSTVTQVSREA
+125 
-140 FMYCQKLEKITLPEA
+140 
-155 LENIGDRAFNYCR
+155 
-168 ALKSIVVPDQVTTIG
+168 
-183 SLAFA
+183 
-188 GCTSL
+188 
-193 ESVSLGE
+193 
-200 SVAQVQGSL
+200 
-209 FHECGKL
+209 
-216 STLTVAPHG
+216 
-225 NASMRSEDNVLYS
+225 
-238 KDMSL
+238 
-243 LIRYAAG
+243 
-250 KSDTKFYVPGSVK
+250 
-263 TIGANAITH
+263 
-272 CSNLAE
+272 
-278 LQIPSSVTKMDDY
+278 
-291 AVYYNSALSKLF
+291 
-303 FEGNAPK
+303 
-310 VSVVTSHTGIIGG
+310 
-323 NPQVYVYTVYNGA
+323 
-336 IRHNGKTG
+336 
-344 TDANKDITLYKTAS
+344 
-358 STGWGEGWST
+358 
-368 ISQKSDETNQYSKGY
+368 
-383 GFTLQNF
+383 
-390 SLTDTDTADGT
+390 
-401 FGSLKWHYRDDIKE
+401 
-415 LSFSG
+415 
-420 SGSISDFSLSALP
+420 
-433 KWNGGQGRSFRQSIK
+433 
-448 TIDAS
+448 
-453 KATITAVGN
+453 
-462 YAFYNADQLE
+462 
-472 KVTFGSGLKRVGKYA
+472 
-487 FADCTALKNFPA
+487 
-499 ENATSIEEGA
+499 
-509 FAGDTSLTG
+509 
-518 EVDMTGAQ
+518 
-526 IVGASAMEGVS
+526 
-537 GITDIRLGAKLTSIE
+537 
-552 ARAFANCKKLN
+552 
-563 GVILPLGIKTL
+563 
-574 KKRAFYGCSSL
+574 
-585 EAVNIPEGFT
+585 
-595 GTEAETFGNCTA
+595 
-607 LKKVYFTGSMP
+607 
-618 EQWNEDT
+618 
-625 FAGCSSTLNIYYN
+625 
-638 SGKTGW
+638 
-644 SDSVENGT
+644 
-652 WQGYTASCLTR
+652 
-663 HFQRGKNTYSFEDTA
+663 
-678 KNYGYSNAYKIP
+678 
-690 QARYQS
+690 
-696 VLKNAPLAAF
+696 
-706 YAATEPAYQGNA
+706 
-718 FGMAAS
+718 
-724 VLDFYEGDNLKVS
+724 
-737 SYDSKAK
+737 
-744 TVYEIQTPGQALT
+744 
-757 GLIEKY
+757 LIEKY

-787 KIIARFSWSGGRK
+787 KKIARFSWSGGRK

-908 QNRAYT
+908 QDRAYT

-1032 YTRGKVQLTLT
+1032 YTSGKVQLTLT
-1043 SDAAKVTVDGKSV
+1043 SDATKVTVDGKSV

-1067 TTTPATATP
+1067 TPTPATATP

-1092 TAAPTKVPAVTPT
+1092 T
-1105 TAPTKAPAVTP
+1105 
-1116 TAPTK
+1116 
-1121 APAVTPTATA
+1121 
-1131 AVTPPTTDAATATP
+1131 P

-1155 PADTDKPTAAGS
+1155 PADTDKPTAGGS

-1217 KKQENAPRYQ
+1217 KKQENALRYQ

-1246 TQVILKIKKG
+1246 TQVILKIEKG

>member
-1 MQAGKKIVAGMLA
+1 M
-14 LALTIQGVPMQRGTA
+14 
-29 VQAAGQTTETAPLQ
+29 
-43 GTDGAITWK
+43 
-52 LTEQTPQQGWSQG
+52 
-65 DKKAYKL
+65 
-72 TITGKGVMPGYMH
+72 
-85 MSDGVNTPWQ
+85 
-95 PYNDQI
+95 
-101 QTIAVAK
+101 
-108 GVTRV
+108 
-113 SEHAFEG
+113 
-120 MGELT
+120 
-125 SVTLPSTVTQVSREA
+125 
-140 FMYCQKLEKITLPEA
+140 
-155 LENIGDRAFNYCR
+155 
-168 ALKSIVVPDQVTTIG
+168 
-183 SLAFA
+183 
-188 GCTSL
+188 
-193 ESVSLGE
+193 
-200 SVAQVQGSL
+200 
-209 FHECGKL
+209 
-216 STLTVAPHG
+216 
-225 NASMRSEDNVLYS
+225 
-238 KDMSL
+238 
-243 LIRYAAG
+243 
-250 KSDTKFYVPGSVK
+250 
-263 TIGANAITH
+263 
-272 CSNLAE
+272 
-278 LQIPSSVTKMDDY
+278 
-291 AVYYNSALSKLF
+291 
-303 FEGNAPK
+303 
-310 VSVVTSHTGIIGG
+310 
-323 NPQVYVYTVYNGA
+323 
-336 IRHNGKTG
+336 
-344 TDANKDITLYKTAS
+344 
-358 STGWGEGWST
+358 
-368 ISQKSDETNQYSKGY
+368 
-383 GFTLQNF
+383 
-390 SLTDTDTADGT
+390 
-401 FGSLKWHYRDDIKE
+401 
-415 LSFSG
+415 
-420 SGSISDFSLSALP
+420 
-433 KWNGGQGRSFRQSIK
+433 
-448 TIDAS
+448 
-453 KATITAVGN
+453 
-462 YAFYNADQLE
+462 
-472 KVTFGSGLKRVGKYA
+472 
-487 FADCTALKNFPA
+487 
-499 ENATSIEEGA
+499 
-509 FAGDTSLTG
+509 
-518 EVDMTGAQ
+518 
-526 IVGASAMEGVS
+526 
-537 GITDIRLGAKLTSIE
+537 
-552 ARAFANCKKLN
+552 
-563 GVILPLGIKTL
+563 
-574 KKRAFYGCSSL
+574 
-585 EAVNIPEGFT
+585 
-595 GTEAETFGNCTA
+595 
-607 LKKVYFTGSMP
+607 
-618 EQWNEDT
+618 
-625 FAGCSSTLNIYYN
+625 
-638 SGKTGW
+638 
-644 SDSVENGT
+644 
-652 WQGYTASCLTR
+652 
-663 HFQRGKNTYSFEDTA
+663 
-678 KNYGYSNAYKIP
+678 
-690 QARYQS
+690 
-696 VLKNAPLAAF
+696 KNAPLAAF

-757 GLIEKY
+757 ELIEKY

-787 KIIARFSWSGGRK
+787 KKIARFSWSGGRK

-908 QNRAYT
+908 QDRAYT

-1032 YTRGKVQLTLT
+1032 YTSGKVQLTLT
-1043 SDAAKVTVDGKSV
+1043 SDATKVTVDGKSV

-1155 PADTDKPTAAGS
+1155 PADTDKPTAGGS

-1217 KKQENAPRYQ
+1217 KKQENALRYQ

>member
-1 MQAGKKIVAGMLA
+1 M
-14 LALTIQGVPMQRGTA
+14 
-29 VQAAGQTTETAPLQ
+29 
-43 GTDGAITWK
+43 K
-52 LTEQTPQQGWSQG
+52 LGRT
-65 DKKAYKL
+65 
-72 TITGKGVMPGYMH
+72 
-85 MSDGVNTPWQ
+85 
-95 PYNDQI
+95 
-101 QTIAVAK
+101 
-108 GVTRV
+108 
-113 SEHAFEG
+113 
-120 MGELT
+120 
-125 SVTLPSTVTQVSREA
+125 
-140 FMYCQKLEKITLPEA
+140 
-155 LENIGDRAFNYCR
+155 
-168 ALKSIVVPDQVTTIG
+168 
-183 SLAFA
+183 
-188 GCTSL
+188 
-193 ESVSLGE
+193 
-200 SVAQVQGSL
+200 
-209 FHECGKL
+209 
-216 STLTVAPHG
+216 
-225 NASMRSEDNVLYS
+225 
-238 KDMSL
+238 
-243 LIRYAAG
+243 
-250 KSDTKFYVPGSVK
+250 
-263 TIGANAITH
+263 
-272 CSNLAE
+272 
-278 LQIPSSVTKMDDY
+278 
-291 AVYYNSALSKLF
+291 
-303 FEGNAPK
+303 
-310 VSVVTSHTGIIGG
+310 
-323 NPQVYVYTVYNGA
+323 
-336 IRHNGKTG
+336 
-344 TDANKDITLYKTAS
+344 NKDVI
-358 STGWGEGWST
+358 
-368 ISQKSDETNQYSKGY
+368 
-383 GFTLQNF
+383 
-390 SLTDTDTADGT
+390 
-401 FGSLKWHYRDDIKE
+401 RVIKE
-415 LSFSG
+415 TL
-420 SGSISDFSLSALP
+420 
-433 KWNGGQGRSFRQSIK
+433 
-448 TIDAS
+448 
-453 KATITAVGN
+453 
-462 YAFYNADQLE
+462 
-472 KVTFGSGLKRVGKYA
+472 
-487 FADCTALKNFPA
+487 
-499 ENATSIEEGA
+499 
-509 FAGDTSLTG
+509 LT
-518 EVDMTGAQ
+518 
-526 IVGASAMEGVS
+526 
-537 GITDIRLGAKLTSIE
+537 
-552 ARAFANCKKLN
+552 
-563 GVILPLGIKTL
+563 
-574 KKRAFYGCSSL
+574 Y
-585 EAVNIPEGFT
+585 
-595 GTEAETFGNCTA
+595 
-607 LKKVYFTGSMP
+607 
-618 EQWNEDT
+618 T

-757 GLIEKY
+757 ELIEKY

-787 KIIARFSWSGGRK
+787 KKIARFSWSGGRK

-847 RYMSVSKDLSCVHYT
+847 RHMSVSKDLSCVHYT

-908 QNRAYT
+908 QDRAYT

-1032 YTRGKVQLTLT
+1032 YTSGKVQLTLT
-1043 SDAAKVTVDGKSV
+1043 SDATKVTVDGKSV

-1086 TAPATA
+1086 TAPTTA

-1155 PADTDKPTAAGS
+1155 PADTDKPTAGGS

-1195 KPARVKIR
+1195 KPPRVKIR

-1217 KKQENAPRYQ
+1217 KKQENALRYQ

>member
-1 MQAGKKIVAGMLA
+1 M
-14 LALTIQGVPMQRGTA
+14 
-29 VQAAGQTTETAPLQ
+29 
-43 GTDGAITWK
+43 
-52 LTEQTPQQGWSQG
+52 
-65 DKKAYKL
+65 
-72 TITGKGVMPGYMH
+72 
-85 MSDGVNTPWQ
+85 
-95 PYNDQI
+95 
-101 QTIAVAK
+101 
-108 GVTRV
+108 
-113 SEHAFEG
+113 
-120 MGELT
+120 
-125 SVTLPSTVTQVSREA
+125 
-140 FMYCQKLEKITLPEA
+140 
-155 LENIGDRAFNYCR
+155 
-168 ALKSIVVPDQVTTIG
+168 
-183 SLAFA
+183 
-188 GCTSL
+188 
-193 ESVSLGE
+193 
-200 SVAQVQGSL
+200 
-209 FHECGKL
+209 
-216 STLTVAPHG
+216 
-225 NASMRSEDNVLYS
+225 
-238 KDMSL
+238 
-243 LIRYAAG
+243 
-250 KSDTKFYVPGSVK
+250 
-263 TIGANAITH
+263 
-272 CSNLAE
+272 
-278 LQIPSSVTKMDDY
+278 
-291 AVYYNSALSKLF
+291 
-303 FEGNAPK
+303 
-310 VSVVTSHTGIIGG
+310 
-323 NPQVYVYTVYNGA
+323 
-336 IRHNGKTG
+336 
-344 TDANKDITLYKTAS
+344 
-358 STGWGEGWST
+358 
-368 ISQKSDETNQYSKGY
+368 
-383 GFTLQNF
+383 
-390 SLTDTDTADGT
+390 
-401 FGSLKWHYRDDIKE
+401 
-415 LSFSG
+415 
-420 SGSISDFSLSALP
+420 
-433 KWNGGQGRSFRQSIK
+433 
-448 TIDAS
+448 
-453 KATITAVGN
+453 
-462 YAFYNADQLE
+462 
-472 KVTFGSGLKRVGKYA
+472 
-487 FADCTALKNFPA
+487 
-499 ENATSIEEGA
+499 
-509 FAGDTSLTG
+509 
-518 EVDMTGAQ
+518 
-526 IVGASAMEGVS
+526 
-537 GITDIRLGAKLTSIE
+537 
-552 ARAFANCKKLN
+552 
-563 GVILPLGIKTL
+563 
-574 KKRAFYGCSSL
+574 
-585 EAVNIPEGFT
+585 
-595 GTEAETFGNCTA
+595 
-607 LKKVYFTGSMP
+607 
-618 EQWNEDT
+618 
-625 FAGCSSTLNIYYN
+625 
-638 SGKTGW
+638 
-644 SDSVENGT
+644 
-652 WQGYTASCLTR
+652 
-663 HFQRGKNTYSFEDTA
+663 
-678 KNYGYSNAYKIP
+678 
-690 QARYQS
+690 
-696 VLKNAPLAAF
+696 KNAPLAAF

-757 GLIEKY
+757 ELIEKY

-787 KIIARFSWSGGRK
+787 KKIARFSWSGGRK

-847 RYMSVSKDLSCVHYT
+847 RHMSVSKDLSCVHYT

-908 QNRAYT
+908 QDRAYT

-982 VHMENA
+982 VHIENA

-1032 YTRGKVQLTLT
+1032 YTSGKVQLTLT
-1043 SDAAKVTVDGKSV
+1043 SDATKVTVDGKSV

-1155 PADTDKPTAAGS
+1155 PADTDKPTAGGS

-1217 KKQENAPRYQ
+1217 KKQENALRYQ

>member
-43 GTDGAITWK
+43 GTDGVITWK

-168 ALKSIVVPDQVTTIG
+168 ALKSIVVPGQVTTIG

-216 STLTVAPHG
+216 STLTVAHG
-225 NASMRSEDNVLYS
+225 NASMRSEDNVLYN
-238 KDMSL
+238 KDTSL

-526 IVGASAMEGVS
+526 VIGASAMEGAS

-644 SDSVENGT
+644 SGSVENGT

-696 VLKNAPLAAF
+696 VLKNAPPAAF

-757 GLIEKY
+757 ELIEKY

-787 KIIARFSWSGGRK
+787 KKIARFSWSGGRK

-822 PLDVTITSGGNY
+822 PLDVTINY

-1155 PADTDKPTAAGS
+1155 PADTDKPTAGGS

-1217 KKQENAPRYQ
+1217 KKQENALRYQ